1 MANMASGDQRLKIVK
16 QYPFEFYDLIFLLYQ
31 TDQDE
36 LVVPIQNLC
45 KVLGLNYGNQCR
57 RVRQH
62 EILSGHL
69 YTVCANISPESGTAR
84 ERDGLCISLDCLPYW
99 LSWIDVRGTS
109 KSDHGKS
116 AKYQRDT
123 VDALWL
129 KHCFEILPDTLDVG
143 E

>member
-57 RVRQH
+57 RLRQH

-69 YTVCANISPESGTAR
+69 YTVCTSVSPRSHRPGSATGCALRWTACR
-84 ERDGLCISLDCLPYW
+84 TG
-99 LSWIDVRGTS
+99 
-109 KSDHGKS
+109 
-116 AKYQRDT
+116 
-123 VDALWL
+123 
-129 KHCFEILPDTLDVG
+129 
-143 E
+143 